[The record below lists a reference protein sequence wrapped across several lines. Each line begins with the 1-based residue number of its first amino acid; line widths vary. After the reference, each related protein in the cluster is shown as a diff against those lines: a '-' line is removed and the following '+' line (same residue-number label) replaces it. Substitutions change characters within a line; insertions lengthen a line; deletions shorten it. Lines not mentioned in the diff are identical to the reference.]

1 MNGLYLLK
9 GKIIGKVEDFNPKEW
24 FGKVTLNSMPE
35 MAEYGTLEPYT
46 EVLGDDGKTYKPPHI
61 Q

>member
-9 GKIIGKVEDFNPKEW
+9 GKIIGKVENFNPKDW
-24 FGKVTLNSMPE
+24 YGKVTLNAMPE
-35 MAEYGTLEPYT
+35 MAEYGTLDPDA
-46 EVLGDDGKTYKPPHI
+46 EVLGDDTKTYKRI